1 MKVVI
6 GVGKV
11 FMKDD
16 GCGSFIAQALDGLI
30 PIDVK
35 DLRMGSLSII
45 DDIRDYDEIIIFD
58 VADIDSDVEVFEIK
72 TELEDEIP
80 AVISMSLGG
89 SHSMSMRDI
98 LTILNSDGKNRKI
111 IVIGCKPK
119 EINVGYGLSEEMIKN
134 GLKVIEKLKEFIDF
148 DVDEAK
154 KRFLSIIREI
164 TSQY

>member
-1 MKVVI
+1 
-6 GVGKV
+6 
-11 FMKDD
+11 MKDN

-72 TELEDEIP
+72 TELEDEIQ

-111 IVIGCKPK
+111 IVIGCRQRK
-119 EINVGYGLSEEMIKN
+119 SM
-134 GLKVIEKLKEFIDF
+134 
-148 DVDEAK
+148 
-154 KRFLSIIREI
+154 
-164 TSQY
+164 

>member
-6 GVGKV
+6 VVGNV
-11 FMKDD
+11 FMKDN

-72 TELEDEIP
+72 TELEDEIQ

-119 EINVGYGLSEEMIKN
+119 EINVG
-134 GLKVIEKLKEFIDF
+134 
-148 DVDEAK
+148 
-154 KRFLSIIREI
+154 
-164 TSQY
+164 

>member
-1 MKVVI
+1 LKYI
-6 GVGKV
+6 ERTHKA
-11 FMKDD
+11 D

-35 DLRMGSLSII
+35 DLGMGSLSII
-45 DDIRDYDEIIIFD
+45 DDIRDYDEIVIID
-58 VADIDSDVEVFEIK
+58 AADIDSDVEVFEIK

-80 AVISMSLGG
+80 QAVISMSLGG

>member
-6 GVGKV
+6 GVGNV

-35 DLRMGSLSII
+35 DLGMGSLSII
-45 DDIRDYDEIIIFD
+45 DDIRDYDEIIIID
-58 VADIDSDVEVFEIK
+58 AADIDSDVEVFEIK

-80 AVISMSLGG
+80 QAVISMSLGG

-119 EINVGYGLSEEMIKN
+119 EINVG
-134 GLKVIEKLKEFIDF
+134 
-148 DVDEAK
+148 
-154 KRFLSIIREI
+154 
-164 TSQY
+164 